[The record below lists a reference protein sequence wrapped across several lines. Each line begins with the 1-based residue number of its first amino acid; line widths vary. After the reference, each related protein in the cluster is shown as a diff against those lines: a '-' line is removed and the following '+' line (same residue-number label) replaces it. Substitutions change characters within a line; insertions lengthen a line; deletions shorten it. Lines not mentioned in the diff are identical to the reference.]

1 MNGYCDSC
9 GKLIMNDASVAYLK
23 NGKVVTVLCLE
34 CDEKMEGM
42 EDGDERSAAVATT
55 KETEN
60 DSPMRWHHRS
70 KDKGRDP

>member
-9 GKLIMNDASVAYLK
+9 GKLIMNDASVTYLK
-23 NGKVVTVLCLE
+23 NGKVVTTLCLE

-60 DSPMRWHHRS
+60 DNQM
-70 KDKGRDP
+70 

>member
-42 EDGDERSAAVATT
+42 EDGNKHTT
-55 KETEN
+55 A
-60 DSPMRWHHRS
+60 
-70 KDKGRDP
+70 DKKTTDTGGQRVHEKGDQ